1 MYIIIHNIEGSG
13 APAPAPRPVQ
23 LAVQLASQAGYAS
36 AEAGSLHA
44 WPGVGRRESPPAV
57 IVAGS
62 THDLAPRSRLPSGFL
77 GGARRA
83 ARGGRAGAAQRAG
96 RMRVHRPGRVR
107 GPRQRAAA
115 LGQAGAR
122 RSPRFAFRPRCTR
135 GLLWRAVAFG
145 PAGALRPPFHTL
157 LACCRAAAR
166 ALTAPQPQRG
176 PRPRRVRAGATATGR
191 HALSSARLG
200 TAVLPASHWRM
211 CLPG

>member
-1 MYIIIHNIEGSG
+1 MLGPACAGASRRLRSSLRGRHMTWHPGRAFRAASWAARAGLRAAGAQALLSELAACACIGLVASADHVNAPLLWDKQARAGPHALRFDPG
-13 APAPAPRPVQ
+13 APA
-23 LAVQLASQAGYAS
+23 GC
-36 AEAGSLHA
+36 
-44 WPGVGRRESPPAV
+44 
-57 IVAGS
+57 
-62 THDLAPRSRLPSGFL
+62 F
-77 GGARRA
+77 GA
-83 ARGGRAGAAQRAG
+83 Q
-96 RMRVHRPGRVR
+96 
-107 GPRQRAAA
+107 
-115 LGQAGAR
+115 
-122 RSPRFAFRPRCTR
+122 
-135 GLLWRAVAFG
+135 VAFG